1 MGFRNFRSGVI
12 VRVAL
17 LAAVITLA
25 SYLFYFGGLQATAW
39 LFVAVAIVQIVFL
52 IRYVERT
59 NEDLTRFLDAV
70 RHADFTQTFSDD
82 RLGRSFSNL
91 YRAFGEIMSD
101 FRQTR
106 AEKEGQSRYLQTV
119 VQHIGVGLL
128 AYDSAG
134 NVQLMNTAARKLLRS
149 HAIRHI
155 NQLDDLGPDFM
166 DALQHRPQNDIR
178 QVRVRLGDVWQQW
191 SVSTT
196 TFKLQERKITLASVQ
211 NIQQE
216 LDEKEMEAW
225 QNLIRVL
232 THEIN
237 NSVAPIASLA
247 ATIDDMITSPQAGDT
262 EDIRA
267 ALSTIRRRSD
277 GLVHFVQSY
286 RNLSH
291 LPRPNLQIIAVAE
304 LFGSLERLMQN
315 QAEQNKIH
323 LDTQISPPGLE
334 LTADPEL
341 IEQVLINLVLNAIHA
356 LEGRHA
362 PQIDLQ
368 AGIDAR
374 GSVWISVSDNGPGM
388 SEHVQ
393 ERIFIPFFTTKKK
406 GSGIGLSL
414 SRQILRLHGGTLTVK
429 SAENIGTTFTMR
441 F

>member
-39 LFVAVAIVQIVFL
+39 LFVAVALVQIVLL